1 MVIHLDI
8 MDVNNFL
15 YMFDHILH
23 CFTLEKNSLL
33 LKKEDNNSRKQH
45 GYSNWLPKA
54 YAPRFT
60 KKMAC
65 TMYKNMDETRRVN
78 VNVLCIHVN
87 FWTKDVRNFIFGASE
102 KKILS
107 RTPNVLL

>member
-1 MVIHLDI
+1 
-8 MDVNNFL
+8 
-15 YMFDHILH
+15 
-23 CFTLEKNSLL
+23 
-33 LKKEDNNSRKQH
+33 
-45 GYSNWLPKA
+45 
-54 YAPRFT
+54 
-60 KKMAC
+60 
-65 TMYKNMDETRRVN
+65 MYKNMDETRRVN